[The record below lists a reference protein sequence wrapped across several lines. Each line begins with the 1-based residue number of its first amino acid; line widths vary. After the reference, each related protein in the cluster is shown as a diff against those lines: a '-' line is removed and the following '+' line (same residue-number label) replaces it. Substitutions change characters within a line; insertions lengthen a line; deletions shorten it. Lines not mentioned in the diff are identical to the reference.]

1 MNPTQKNAMTRLAVI
16 ALVLGLGACK
26 TMHGIG
32 EDTEAVG
39 NKIQKEA
46 DQHTENDDNEDNR
59 EHDEQR

>member
-1 MNPTQKNAMTRLAVI
+1 MNTRLKNCSTLLAIVAF
-16 ALVLGLGACK
+16 ALSVGACK

-32 EDTEAVG
+32 EDTENVG

-46 DQHTENDDNEDNR
+46 DQHTENDDNNDNR